1 MLYEHI
7 DISGMFLY
15 YIILEIGL
23 FVHYNCDIL
32 EYYVR

>member
-1 MLYEHI
+1 MQYEHVN
-7 DISGMFLY
+7 ISEMSLY

>member
-1 MLYEHI
+1 MQYEHV
-7 DISGMFLY
+7 DISGMSLY
-15 YIILEIGL
+15 YILEIGL